1 MLELAENDA
10 PTSEHVAVE
19 EIDEILDEI
28 DAILEE
34 NAHDFVRAYV
44 QKSGQ

>member
-19 EIDEILDEI
+19 VDEILDEI